1 MVGEKVRGYGGHRD
15 YITNTFNVQ
24 SRICWGKPFWK
35 TVGEL
40 LRSER
45 QLGRGQKLG
54 ENKQVCFLYCQFIAI
69 SSNELFIQKVAH
81 ASLYK
86 DRLWLIA
93 YSNSQKSSCVVLGDQ
108 IINGRTTY
116 INFTHYA
123 ALYYISLDWNLVQT
137 PSCPVLGWSM
147 VCFEACRTCC
157 DWFLAEVR
165 IVLAAVSG
173 VDGFD
178 LCMAAGFLMDHSL
191 KPMHTR
197 LLWIRHTV

>member
-1 MVGEKVRGYGGHRD
+1 MGEKVRGYGGHRD

-54 ENKQVCFLYCQFIAI
+54 ENKSVFYTANLLLSQVMNC
-69 SSNELFIQKVAH
+69 
-81 ASLYK
+81 LYK

-108 IINGRTTY
+108 IINGRTTLHKFHTLCSTVLHKLGLKLSSDS
-116 INFTHYA
+116 I
-123 ALYYISLDWNLVQT
+123 L
-137 PSCPVLGWSM
+137 SCIGLIYVVL
-147 VCFEACRTCC
+147 
-157 DWFLAEVR
+157 
-165 IVLAAVSG
+165 
-173 VDGFD
+173 
-178 LCMAAGFLMDHSL
+178 
-191 KPMHTR
+191 
-197 LLWIRHTV
+197 